1 MVGVCGAGAYRS
13 YRMRGVEDALDVDT
27 MRTGS
32 DTVMFFVVLDDAGQ
46 MLAGLRA
53 KGPLRSADD
62 SHAVVEWAGQPS
74 QQAVRDMIND
84 RVPFGVLEMKSGWV
98 ADDADRDLDLT
109 TPLAR
114 SPFHMMALI
123 DVQFCM
129 ATAASYVL
137 NRWRSSGG
145 AVAGIPATPYP
156 DERYQTKM
164 IWWNRRDFV
173 RHADPAQVAKTLI
186 ETSQLTRECYGQRDV
201 RPAVGLVVAVGQA
214 AGELLDR
221 RIRVGQR
228 GGQRAADE
236 VFQFTDQPDRVRR
249 IETQVIEPA
258 GAIDLAGGRTG
269 AIRNLLGQ
277 HRFNVF
283 VALHPTSATSVPAN
297 RSCASSTAAV

>member
-1 MVGVCGAGAYRS
+1 MTTVSLDITTAEKFSLPKTFSWRDPQINCTLAVAQPSTDCELWAEFVAGAYRS

-27 MRTGS
+27 MRIGS
-32 DTVMFFVVLDDAGQ
+32 DTVMFFAVLDDAGR

-53 KGPLRSADD
+53 KGPLLCADD

-114 SPFHMMALI
+114 SAFHMMALI

-137 NRWRSSGG
+137 NSWRSSGG
-145 AVAGIPATPYP
+145 VVAGIPATPYP

-173 RHADPAQVAKTLI
+173 PHADPAQVAKILT
-186 ETSQLTRECYGQRDV
+186 ETSQLTREFYGQRDS
-201 RPAVGLVVAVGQA
+201 A
-214 AGELLDR
+214 LLS
-221 RIRVGQR
+221 G
-228 GGQRAADE
+228 
-236 VFQFTDQPDRVRR
+236 
-249 IETQVIEPA
+249 
-258 GAIDLAGGRTG
+258 
-269 AIRNLLGQ
+269 
-277 HRFNVF
+277 
-283 VALHPTSATSVPAN
+283 
-297 RSCASSTAAV
+297 

>member
-1 MVGVCGAGAYRS
+1 MTTVSLDTMTAEKFTLPTSFSWRDSHINCTLAIAQPSTDPELWSEFVAGAYRS

-27 MRTGS
+27 MRSGS
-32 DTVMFFVVLDDAGQ
+32 DTVMFFAVLDDDGRV
-46 MLAGLRA
+46 LAGLRA
-53 KGPLRSADD
+53 KGPLRCADE

-114 SPFHMMALI
+114 SAFHMMALI

-145 AVAGIPATPYP
+145 VVAGIPATPYP

-173 RHADPAQVAKTLI
+173 PHADPAQVATILT
-186 ETSQLTRECYGQRDV
+186 ETSQLTREFYGQRDSV
-201 RPAVGLVVAVGQA
+201 
-214 AGELLDR
+214 LLS
-221 RIRVGQR
+221 G
-228 GGQRAADE
+228 
-236 VFQFTDQPDRVRR
+236 
-249 IETQVIEPA
+249 
-258 GAIDLAGGRTG
+258 
-269 AIRNLLGQ
+269 
-277 HRFNVF
+277 
-283 VALHPTSATSVPAN
+283 
-297 RSCASSTAAV
+297 

>member
-1 MVGVCGAGAYRS
+1 MTAVSLDFATAETFRLPKSFSWRDPHINCTLAVAQPSTDPALWSEFVAGAHRS
-13 YRMRGVEDALDVDT
+13 YSKRGVECALDVDA

-32 DTVMFFVVLDDAGQ
+32 DTVMFFAVLDDDGR

-53 KGPLRSADD
+53 KGPLRSADE

-98 ADDADRDLDLT
+98 VEGADPDLDLT

-114 SPFHMMALI
+114 SAFHMMALI

-129 ATAASYVL
+129 ATAAAYVL

-145 AVAGIPATPYP
+145 VVASIPATPYP

-173 RHADPAQVAKTLI
+173 THAEPAQVAKILT
-186 ETSQLTRECYGQRDV
+186 ETRQLNQEFYRERDT
-201 RPAVGLVVAVGQA
+201 GLLSG
-214 AGELLDR
+214 
-221 RIRVGQR
+221 
-228 GGQRAADE
+228 
-236 VFQFTDQPDRVRR
+236 
-249 IETQVIEPA
+249 
-258 GAIDLAGGRTG
+258 
-269 AIRNLLGQ
+269 
-277 HRFNVF
+277 
-283 VALHPTSATSVPAN
+283 
-297 RSCASSTAAV
+297 

>member
-1 MVGVCGAGAYRS
+1 MTTVSLDIATAEKFSLPKSFSWRDSHINCTLAVAQPSTDPELWSEFVAGAYRS

-27 MRTGS
+27 MRSGS
-32 DTVMFFVVLDDAGQ
+32 DTVMFFAVLDDDGRV
-46 MLAGLRA
+46 LAGLRA
-53 KGPLRSADD
+53 KGPLRCADE

-114 SPFHMMALI
+114 SAFHMMALI

-145 AVAGIPATPYP
+145 VVAGIPATPYP

-173 RHADPAQVAKTLI
+173 PHADPAQVATILT
-186 ETSQLTRECYGQRDV
+186 ETSQLTREFYGQRDSV
-201 RPAVGLVVAVGQA
+201 
-214 AGELLDR
+214 LLS
-221 RIRVGQR
+221 G
-228 GGQRAADE
+228 
-236 VFQFTDQPDRVRR
+236 
-249 IETQVIEPA
+249 
-258 GAIDLAGGRTG
+258 
-269 AIRNLLGQ
+269 
-277 HRFNVF
+277 
-283 VALHPTSATSVPAN
+283 
-297 RSCASSTAAV
+297 